1 MAGVIDRNSLYPQRV
16 EWDEPRWLDR
26 VWDRIET
33 RTRRRLQA
41 TAWTQRRFVRA
52 VLREQQR
59 ITDDHDTPFD
69 DALITVRRNLRRD
82 GLCFG
87 HLARAFALIRLAA
100 TEIMGI
106 AHYPVQL
113 RGGYL
118 IVRGFLVEMD
128 TGEGKTL
135 TATLAA
141 AAAAL
146 AGDRVHVITVND
158 YLAERDR
165 DEMSPLYARLG
176 LRCGVVRESDGA
188 AERQAAYANDIV
200 YCTGKSL
207 TFDYLKD
214 RIALEDRIT
223 PVRMLLDRYAGRRDR
238 QVLLQG
244 LQCVV
249 IDEADSILIDEAR
262 TPLIISGQREFAE
275 SDDGDAGDGDSQIA
289 VLRTAMELARPLEE
303 GVHILPGEQ
312 GVGFDL
318 TAEGRAAL
326 AEACVDRDGPWQN
339 QFLREEAVLQ
349 ALSAL
354 HDFSRDVHY
363 IIRDDKIQ
371 IVDEHTGR
379 IMPDRAW
386 ERGMQQ
392 LIELKEGVPLTP
404 PRVTLAKISFQLFFR
419 RYLRIGGMSG
429 TIREVA
435 SELERVYRVSV
446 VRVPTHR
453 RSRRRQLPGR
463 VYRSSGKRWDGV
475 ADAIEAL
482 RRREQPVL
490 VGTRSIQAA
499 DELSAL
505 LDLRGVPHQV
515 LHARQDGEEA
525 AIVARAGQRGQ
536 VTIATNMAGR
546 GTDIKLGPGVAE
558 RNGLHVLLTELHDN
572 RRIDRQLIGR
582 CARQGQPG
590 TWQMRL
596 SLDDQL
602 LEELPEWQRAALGVV
617 LRLLPER
624 GPGFWIALQMF
635 RQAQRRIERRHKR
648 IRGRMLDSEFKLR
661 RSLSFS
667 GKVE

>member
-1 MAGVIDRNSLYPQRV
+1 MATLDRNSLYPQRV
-16 EWDEPRWLDR
+16 EWDEQRWLDR
-26 VWDRIET
+26 VWDSLET
-33 RTRRRLQA
+33 RVRRRLQA
-41 TAWTQRRFVRA
+41 TAWTQRRFVRK
-52 VLREQQR
+52 VLREQR
-59 ITDDHDTPFD
+59 RLNGDFTT
-69 DALITVRRNLRRD
+69 ALTNVRRDLRRD
-82 GLCFG
+82 GLQFD
-87 HLARAFALIRLAA
+87 HLARAFAIIRLAA
-100 TEIMGI
+100 AEVMGI
-106 AHYPVQL
+106 EHYPVQL

-146 AGDRVHVITVND
+146 GGYRVHVITVND

-165 DEMSPLYARLG
+165 DDMSVLYARLG
-176 LRCGVVRESDGA
+176 LRCGVVLESHSV
-188 AERQAAYANDIV
+188 AERQAAYACDIV
-200 YCTGKSL
+200 YCTGKTL
-207 TFDYLKD
+207 AFDYLKD
-214 RIALEDRIT
+214 RIVLEDRIT
-223 PVRMLLDRYAGRRDR
+223 PIRLWLDRYAARRQR
-238 QVLLQG
+238 SVLLQG

-249 IDEADSILIDEAR
+249 IDEADSILVDEAR
-262 TPLIISGQREFAE
+262 TPLIISGQRDLVDE
-275 SDDGDAGDGDSQIA
+275 DGDGQIA
-289 VLRTAMELARPLEE
+289 ALRTAMELAEALER
-303 GVHILPGEQ
+303 GADLLPREQ
-312 GVGFDL
+312 GFGFDL
-318 TAEGRAAL
+318 TAKGRVRL
-326 AEACVDRDGPWQN
+326 AEACLRLDGLWQN

-349 ALSAL
+349 ALTAL
-354 HDFSRDVHY
+354 HSFSRDIHY
-363 IIRDDKIQ
+363 IIRDEKIQ

-404 PRVTLAKISFQLFFR
+404 PRVTLARISFQLFFR
-419 RYLRIGGMSG
+419 RYLRVGGMSG

-435 SELERVYRVSV
+435 RELERVYRVSV

-463 VYRSSGKRWDGV
+463 VFRTGRKRWDAV
-475 ADAIEAL
+475 ANAVEQL

-499 DELSAL
+499 DELAAL
-505 LDLRGVPHQV
+505 LTERGVPHQV

-525 AIVARAGQRGQ
+525 AIIARAGQCGQ

-558 RNGLHVLLTELHDN
+558 RDGLHVLLTELHDN

-590 TWQMRL
+590 TWRMLL

-602 LEELPEWQRAALGVV
+602 LDEVPSWQRGALALLLRV
-617 LRLLPER
+617 LPGR
-624 GPGFWIALQMF
+624 GPVFWLSMAVF
-635 RQAQRRIERRHKR
+635 RQAQRKIERRHKR
-648 IRGRMLDSEFKLR
+648 LRKRMLDSEFKLR

-667 GKVE
+667 GKME